1 MPLYLD
7 EIWLNV
13 NSPESAKKVHAMFQ
27 GVLKGDTGFPQGVT
41 LKAGPWAS
49 NEEAK
54 IILVL
59 DIQDHAKTFVPFAT
73 AITNGLIA
81 KRRLTPSPI
90 RASTEPVLS
99 LSKDSART
107 GVVWIAAPLSDHSEL
122 VEGCSFVR
130 LFSNAI
136 NHW

>member
-13 NSPESAKKVHAMFQ
+13 NSADSAKKVHKMFQ

-59 DIQDHAKTFVPFAT
+59 DIQDHAKTFVPFST
-73 AITNGLIA
+73 ALTSGMIT
-81 KRRLTPSPI
+81 KRRLTPI
-90 RASTEPVLS
+90 VEW
-99 LSKDSART
+99 SAMDE
-107 GVVWIAAPLSDHSEL
+107 VVKGL
-122 VEGCSFVR
+122 
-130 LFSNAI
+130 
-136 NHW
+136 

>member
-13 NSPESAKKVHAMFQ
+13 ASPESPKKVHKMFQ
-27 GVLKGDTGFPQGVT
+27 DVLTGKTGFPSGVT

-49 NEEAK
+49 NEEPK

-73 AITNGLIA
+73 ALTNGLIA
-81 KRRLTPSPI
+81 KRRLTPI
-90 RASTEPVLS
+90 VEW
-99 LSKDSART
+99 SAVDE
-107 GVVWIAAPLSDHSEL
+107 VVKGL
-122 VEGCSFVR
+122 
-130 LFSNAI
+130 
-136 NHW
+136 

>member
-1 MPLYLD
+1 MPHLGESNAKGEISMPLYLD

-13 NSPESAKKVHAMFQ
+13 NSADSAKKVHKMFQ

-59 DIQDHAKTFVPFAT
+59 DIQDHAKTFVPFST
-73 AITNGLIA
+73 ALTSGMIT
-81 KRRLTPSPI
+81 KRRLTPI
-90 RASTEPVLS
+90 VEW
-99 LSKDSART
+99 SAMDE
-107 GVVWIAAPLSDHSEL
+107 VVKGL
-122 VEGCSFVR
+122 
-130 LFSNAI
+130 
-136 NHW
+136 